1 MSNLDKRWHGN
12 DLSFVQCT
20 NHHWRD
26 LMPLSALSRIKY
38 DYNITSLHGELNII
52 KTHGSESRGQEEA
65 ACMHVFWPTRPL
77 Q

>member
-1 MSNLDKRWHGN
+1 MIKTHNLDWI
-12 DLSFVQCT
+12 
-20 NHHWRD
+20 NHYQ
-26 LMPLSALSRIKY
+26 S
-38 DYNITSLHGELNII
+38 NILTKNEQIFEHSYIAQTINKDGI

>member
-1 MSNLDKRWHGN
+1 MFSISRVYIITESMKIGL
-12 DLSFVQCT
+12 
-20 NHHWRD
+20 
-26 LMPLSALSRIKY
+26 LMIMMVMVTTVFLMKVNQNQKDQLKKVKACL
-38 DYNITSLHGELNII
+38 I